1 LEEEVAE
8 EEEVA
13 VAVDVEAAA
22 AVEATQAPNHASNSV
37 VTLPLEIAQ
46 EVINVAL
53 PTWLKCML

>member
-8 EEEVA
+8 EEEVDA
-13 VAVDVEAAA
+13 AADVEAAA

-37 VTLPLEIAQ
+37 VTLPPEIAQ

-53 PTWLKCML
+53 PTS